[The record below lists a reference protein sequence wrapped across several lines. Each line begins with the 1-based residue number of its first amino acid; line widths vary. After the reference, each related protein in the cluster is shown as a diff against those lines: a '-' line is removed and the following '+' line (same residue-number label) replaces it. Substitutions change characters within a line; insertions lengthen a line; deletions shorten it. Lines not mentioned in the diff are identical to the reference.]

1 MRLRTGPGRGTA
13 DCTPAAAGRPA
24 RRAVR
29 GRCRAPWYRGP
40 ALAVLTSLAAAAAV
54 GTGPGTAGA
63 VTAAG
68 SYPASYPYARHAH
81 LNDITTGAN
90 GRCGGS
96 YLCTARRGY
105 DGPTGWGTPDG
116 TTAFAAPRPRGRRRG
131 CTPGQLLANP
141 GFEAGKLAPWTGSG
155 DVLTR
160 ASAAV
165 PAHSGSWL
173 AWFDGYGGAHTDSI
187 AQTVKIPASCDRATL
202 SFWLKI
208 TSTDP
213 AAQASDTFTVQVT
226 THPASTPV
234 TLATYSSQDRGRHYV
249 RHVLSLR
256 SYAGQ
261 AITLKFTGKE
271 TLVGYDT
278 SFFEDDNAVRV
289 S

>member
-187 AQTVKIPASCDRATL
+187 AQTVKIPAS
-202 SFWLKI
+202 
-208 TSTDP
+208 
-213 AAQASDTFTVQVT
+213 
-226 THPASTPV
+226 
-234 TLATYSSQDRGRHYV
+234 
-249 RHVLSLR
+249 
-256 SYAGQ
+256 
-261 AITLKFTGKE
+261 
-271 TLVGYDT
+271 
-278 SFFEDDNAVRV
+278 
-289 S
+289 